1 MSKEMRQHLDK
12 FNKFRLTESE
22 NLNISDFSESK
33 EEIIEIDG
41 KKYKTILSS
50 LSEIANIQDK
60 IKSGI
65 SIMGDVG
72 YIKLPEDD
80 KIYILLYSH

>member
-1 MSKEMRQHLDK
+1 MKK
-12 FNKFRLTESE
+12 II
-22 NLNISDFSESK
+22 ISDVNERK
-33 EEIIEIDG
+33 EETIEING
-41 KKYKTILSS
+41 KKYTKILSS

-72 YIKLPEDD
+72 YIKLPKDD
-80 KIYILLYSH
+80 KIYILLHSH

>member
-1 MSKEMRQHLDK
+1 MKDLKHLK
-12 FNKFRLTESE
+12 RFNESVE
-22 NLNISDFSESK
+22 NLNISDVSESI

-41 KKYKTILSS
+41 RRYKKILSS
-50 LSEIANIQDK
+50 PSEIANMQDK
-60 IKSGI
+60 IKAGI
-65 SIMGDVG
+65 SIMEDIG

>member
-1 MSKEMRQHLDK
+1 MKD
-12 FNKFRLTESE
+12 NKHIQSFREHQE
-22 NLNISDFSESK
+22 NLNISDVSESI
-33 EEIIEIDG
+33 EETIEIG
-41 KKYKTILSS
+41 GRKYKKILSS

-60 IKSGI
+60 IKAGI
-65 SIMGDVG
+65 SIMGDIG

>member
-1 MSKEMRQHLDK
+1 MKNFKHIKR
-12 FNKFRLTESE
+12 FNESEE
-22 NLNISDFSESK
+22 NLNISDVSESK
-33 EEIIEIDG
+33 EETIEIGG
-41 KKYKTILSS
+41 KKYKKILSS
-50 LSEIANIQDK
+50 LSEIANLQDK

-65 SIMGDVG
+65 SIMEDVG

>member
-1 MSKEMRQHLDK
+1 MKTDSSIDHENNILGNEHQV
-12 FNKFRLTESE
+12 
-22 NLNISDFSESK
+22 NLNISDVSESK
-33 EEIIEIDG
+33 EETIEIGG
-41 KKYKTILSS
+41 KKYKKILSS
-50 LSEIANIQDK
+50 LSEIANLQDK

-65 SIMGDVG
+65 SIMEDVG